1 MEEQIIQNQKESI
14 KLLKMSK
21 GYNWE
26 IKVFINSVPALAIK
40 DKIISEDNEAIKR
53 LEEIDKEL
61 REKFKE
67 EIQQNKLEK
76 KKP

>member
-1 MEEQIIQNQKESI
+1 MEEIIQNQKESI
-14 KLLKMSK
+14 KLMKMSK
-21 GYNWE
+21 GYQWE
-26 IKVFINSVPALAIK
+26 IKILGEGKRGSIDDGLFIN
-40 DKIISEDNEAIKR
+40 DNLSINR